1 MPMSYIPK
9 YIIKRI
15 FSADCVKKVAGGVE
29 ITMVNVMSP
38 IKTKDLPADATKF
51 IHAKIDGKPVP
62 EKIMSGLVITSSEGK
77 KYDSKNLKELSNQV
91 LPVGGKWKFFIPYT
105 DVKVGEEHELAIDV
119 KETKFQ
125 FTFSR
130 VVT

>member
-1 MPMSYIPK
+1 MSYIPK

-15 FSADCVKKVAGGVE
+15 FPQDCLKKVAGGVE

-38 IKTKDLPADATKF
+38 IKTKDLPSDVTKF

-62 EKIMSGLVITSSEGK
+62 EKVIAGLVIKSSDGK
-77 KYDSKNLKELSNQV
+77 KYDTKNLKELSNQV
-91 LPVGGKWKFFIPYT
+91 LPVGGKWTFFIPYT
-105 DVKVGEEHELAIDV
+105 DVKVGEEHEIAIDV

-130 VVT
+130 VVS